1 MRPVEPLNDPLVSF
15 ARTTI
20 ELYICCRHKHSMI
33 HLVPTQHV
41 NDLSVAD
48 TNDEKF

>member
-1 MRPVEPLNDPLVSF
+1 
-15 ARTTI
+15 
-20 ELYICCRHKHSMI
+20 MI

-48 TNDEKF
+48 TNDEMFQDAPLSDIFILTSIKSSMILSTYM